1 MPRTKLNA
9 DNDPLKETI
18 LGRKGSLK
26 MTHAE
31 LDKRARFPDGTFK
44 RLKEKH
50 TDEWKL
56 SQIKSVCYALN
67 IPIERVRQ
75 DIKF

>member
-1 MPRTKLNA
+1 MPRVKLNA
-9 DNDPLKETI
+9 DNDPLKEII
-18 LGRKGSLK
+18 LGKKGTLK

-31 LDKRARFPDGTFK
+31 LDKRAKFPDGTFK